1 MTNLSSI
8 PEISETSRE
17 LLEAAG
23 FSDAESLA
31 KAGLD
36 ELAKELERANKILHI
51 TQQTP
56 DRGCVEG
63 WIASARD
70 LTGLA
75 EVRDE
80 EVAKSVNYELS
91 PEVASMLEAAPFA
104 IPMSARL
111 LVDRE
116 LSVADIPPAILL
128 NRYTGDLDVKVEER
142 IPGPKYVRAA
152 APSSNLRIADTTATR
167 KEMDVSRIKT
177 FEAMGV
183 PTARPFSPLINV
195 DANDRVALIRA
206 PRVET
211 NRGRD
216 PQSRRYIRGVL
227 HSHPVSISFGA
238 LVTLLMSVMLP
249 VGVISAVLLLLSVE
263 LPEHFTWVPKWLL
276 VFPLVFPLFG
286 ISYLVWGLQGKCRIC
301 TQKMFV
307 PKMCLK
313 NSKAHHIRG
322 LGHVIPVS
330 IHILL
335 FKWFRCPYCGTPVRL
350 KK

>member
-8 PEISETSRE
+8 PEISEASRE
-17 LLEAAG
+17 LLEVAG
-23 FSDAESLA
+23 FPDAESLA
-31 KAGLD
+31 KAGVD
-36 ELAKELERANKILHI
+36 ELASELERANRIL
-51 TQQTP
+51 QLSGKTP
-56 DRGCVEG
+56 DRGSFEA

-70 LTGLA
+70 LTGLVNGGA
-75 EVRDE
+75 VG
-80 EVAKSVNYELS
+80 VAMPVNHEIV
-91 PEVASMLEAAPFA
+91 PRVAAMLENAPFA
-104 IPMSARL
+104 IPLSARL

-116 LSVADIPPAILL
+116 LAVSDIPPAILL
-128 NRYTGDLDVKVEER
+128 NRYSGDLEVKVEER
-142 IPGPKYVRAA
+142 IPAPKHGRAITT
-152 APSSNLRIADTTATR
+152 SNNLRIADTSATR
-167 KEMDVSRIKT
+167 KEIDTSRIKT

-183 PTARPFSPLINV
+183 PTARPFSPIVVNG
-195 DANDRVALIRA
+195 DDRIALIRA

-227 HSHPVSISFGA
+227 HSHPVSIGFGA
-238 LVTLLMSVMLP
+238 LVTLVMSVMLP
-249 VGVISAVLLLLSVE
+249 LGIISALLLLLSVE
-263 LPEHFTWVPKWLL
+263 MPGRFDWVPKWVLA
-276 VFPLVFPLFG
+276 FPLSLPVFG
-286 ISYLVWGLQGKCRIC
+286 ITYLIWGLQGKCRIC

-307 PKMCLK
+307 PKICLK